1 MYIAFGEQVHV
12 YLYIPFLCVLSGLLL
27 LRLQSMSFS
36 LGADVNVVV
45 MPALASERLICGAIS
60 GI

>member
-12 YLYIPFLCVLSGLLL
+12 YLYTPFLCVVSGLVL

-36 LGADVNVVV
+36 LGADVNVVL
-45 MPALASERLICGAIS
+45 MPALARERLICGAIS
-60 GI
+60 GM